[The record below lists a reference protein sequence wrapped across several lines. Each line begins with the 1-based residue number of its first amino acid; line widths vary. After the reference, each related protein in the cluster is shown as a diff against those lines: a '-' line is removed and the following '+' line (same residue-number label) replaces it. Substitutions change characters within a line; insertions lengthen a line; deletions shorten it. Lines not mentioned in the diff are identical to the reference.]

1 MVFVPLLFPNI
12 SRGIR
17 ALNAGRD
24 VGVIGRP
31 EFFNEAEIQRI
42 HDTVTSAAL
51 RLKCPNAKNLK
62 KIVLETTKDQLELRG
77 LNPEA
82 AKLPSQKTF
91 DKILKAAT
99 VDVVKKPSTQN
110 ERRLLVI
117 AFRLIF
123 RSQCR
128 QLSIRATALAWQLF
142 WVLLSTFLM
151 VAFLFTPKNSAEW
164 SC

>member
-1 MVFVPLLFPNI
+1 MVFVTLLFPNI

-82 AKLPSQKTF
+82 AKLPT
-91 DKILKAAT
+91 
-99 VDVVKKPSTQN
+99 
-110 ERRLLVI
+110 
-117 AFRLIF
+117 
-123 RSQCR
+123 
-128 QLSIRATALAWQLF
+128 
-142 WVLLSTFLM
+142 
-151 VAFLFTPKNSAEW
+151 
-164 SC
+164 